1 MFVSADFL
9 VVVSGGRE
17 WSGRKKE
24 SARCLQRQLALKLVV
39 IGLLITM
46 LQKRNLIGLIMI
58 VRQYYLSKSSF

>member
-1 MFVSADFL
+1 MLCLDV
-9 VVVSGGRE
+9 GGGE
-17 WSGRKKE
+17 WRGGEEKE

>member
-1 MFVSADFL
+1 MKMLCLD
-9 VVVSGGRE
+9 GGGVE
-17 WSGRKKE
+17 WRGAMEKKE